1 MVKRCIGID
10 IGSSHLR
17 AVQLA
22 RVEQELHIEKIF
34 STQIRRNTDSPPDI
48 LKSLISR
55 HGFDSRAAIATS
67 VPQDAVFFRNLETDF
82 AGLEQFRQ
90 HDSAALE
97 HDFPLSA
104 DEIATQVY
112 SYRQLPDGRFSVLTV
127 AVSKKSLRQRR
138 NLLAEA
144 KMHPD
149 LAETAIFAIHAAV
162 AVNHPEIKQGLA
174 IIAYV
179 DESYLTLAV
188 TQDNNILIVRNL
200 RLIRH
205 PDSNAGPDPS
215 GTGGAGSAQEQIT
228 EVLSG
233 EAEISW
239 RKIFGTEIEP
249 DSRFYLVTG
258 GGVSDD
264 LKAAVEQKLP
274 CQTIFVDP
282 YANIKRSPDCEADG
296 TMCLA
301 EGLALRLLA
310 PEKTAGVNFL
320 QADNGGRKPTLNL
333 KKELV
338 ICAALVSAIAV
349 FLLVGLFVR
358 LFYMERNYARIR
370 NEIREVFRTALPEEK
385 NIVNPLVQLEQKME
399 SFRKDY
405 QLFATFHPTS
415 LAPLEVLHRISM
427 SVPSQ
432 AGFTQPIRWAGFKV
446 DDLLITPSSVRV
458 SGTCDSFE
466 SVYRWQEF
474 LQKVPGFALVDVQDA
489 QKEAQSNVVRF
500 TILISSAKSPSL
512 ATSSWQ
518 TSPISQ

>member
-1 MVKRCIGID
+1 MTVDFLRGKGRKKTMVKRCIGID
-10 IGSSHLR
+10 IGSSHLC
-17 AVQLA
+17 AVQLTRA
-22 RVEQELHIEKIF
+22 EQELHIEKTF
-34 STQIRRNTDSPPDI
+34 STPIRRNTDSPPDI
-48 LKSLISR
+48 LRSLISR
-55 HGFDSRAAIATS
+55 HGFHRHAAIATS

-82 AGLEQFRQ
+82 AGLEQLRQ
-90 HDSAALE
+90 HNSTALE
-97 HDFPLSA
+97 HDFPLPA
-104 DEIATQVY
+104 DKIVTQVY
-112 SYRQLPDGRFSVLTV
+112 SYNQLPDGRFSILTA
-127 AVSKKSLRQRR
+127 AVSKESLRQRR
-138 NLLAEA
+138 NLLAKA

-162 AVNHPEIKQGLA
+162 AVNHPEIRQGRA

-188 TQDNNILIVRNL
+188 TKDNNILIVRNL
-200 RLIRH
+200 RLIHQSDR
-205 PDSNAGPDPS
+205 NV
-215 GTGGAGSAQEQIT
+215 GSAVERTT
-228 EVLSG
+228 EVLSE

-249 DSRFYLVTG
+249 GSRLYLVAG
-258 GGVSDD
+258 GDISDD
-264 LKAAVEQKLP
+264 LKAAVEEKLS

-282 YANIKRSPDCEADG
+282 AANIKRSPDCKSNG

-310 PEKTAGVNFL
+310 PGKTAGVNFL

-338 ICAALVSAIAV
+338 ICAALVGAIAV

-370 NEIREVFRTALPEEK
+370 NEITEVFRTALPEEK

-399 SFRKDY
+399 SFQKDY

-415 LAPLEVLHRISM
+415 LEPLEVLRIISTI
-427 SVPSQ
+427 VPSQ
-432 AGFTQPIRWAGFKV
+432 SGFKV
-446 DDLLITPSSVRV
+446 NDLLITPSSVRV
-458 SGTCDSFE
+458 NGTCDSFE
-466 SVYRWQEF
+466 SVYRWQEL
-474 LQKVPGFALVDVQDA
+474 LQKVPGFAIVDVQDA
-489 QKEAQSNVVRF
+489 QKEAQSNVVHF
-500 TILISSAKSPSL
+500 TILISSSKSTSL

-518 TSPISQ
+518 SSPISQ

>member
-1 MVKRCIGID
+1 MVKRCMGID

-17 AVQLA
+17 VVQLA
-22 RVEQELHIEKIF
+22 RAEQELHIEKTF

-48 LKSLISR
+48 LKELVSR
-55 HGFDSRAAIATS
+55 QGFDSRAAIATS

-82 AGLEQFRQ
+82 AGLEQIRQ

-97 HDFPLSA
+97 HDFPLPA
-104 DEIATQVY
+104 EKIVTQVY

-127 AVSKKSLRQRR
+127 AVSKESLRQRR

-162 AVNHPEIKQGLA
+162 AVNHPQVKQGLA
-174 IIAYV
+174 IIVYV

-188 TQDNNILIVRNL
+188 TKDNNILIVRNL
-200 RLIRH
+200 RLIH
-205 PDSNAGPDPS
+205 PSDSPPRRI
-215 GTGGAGSAQEQIT
+215 GSTAEQIA
-228 EVLSG
+228 EVLSE

-239 RKIFGTEIEP
+239 QKVFGTKIEP
-249 DSRFYLVTG
+249 GSRLYLVAEDG
-258 GGVSDD
+258 ISDN
-264 LKAAVEQKLP
+264 LKAAVEEKLP

-282 YANIKRSPDCEADG
+282 AANIKRSPDCQADS

-310 PEKTAGVNFL
+310 PEKTTGVNFL
-320 QADNGGRKPTLNL
+320 QANSVSRKPTLNL

-338 ICAALVSAIAV
+338 ICAALAGAIAV
-349 FLLVGLFVR
+349 FLLVGLFMR

-385 NIVNPLVQLEQKME
+385 NIVSPLVQLELKME

-415 LAPLEVLHRISM
+415 LAPLEVLHRISTSM
-427 SVPSQ
+427 PS
-432 AGFTQPIRWAGFKV
+432 RAGFKV

-458 SGTCDSFE
+458 SGSCDSFE
-466 SVYRWQEF
+466 SVYQWQES

-489 QKEAQSNVVRF
+489 QKEAQSDVVRF
-500 TILISSAKSPSL
+500 TILISSAKSASL

-518 TSPISQ
+518 SSPVSQ

>member
-1 MVKRCIGID
+1 MIKRCIGID

-22 RVEQELHIEKIF
+22 RTEQELHIEKTF
-34 STQIRRNTDSPPDI
+34 SAQIRRNTDSPPDI
-48 LKSLISR
+48 LKSLISQ
-55 HGFDSRAAIATS
+55 HGFDSRAAIAIS

-82 AGLEQFRQ
+82 AGLEQIRQ
-90 HDSAALE
+90 QDSAALE
-97 HDFPLSA
+97 HVFPLQA
-104 DEIATQVY
+104 DEIVTAVY
-112 SYRQLPDGRFSVLTV
+112 SYRQLPDGRFSVLTA
-127 AVSKKSLRQRR
+127 AVSKESLRQRC

-144 KMHPD
+144 KLHPD
-149 LAETAIFAIHAAV
+149 LVETAIFAIHAAV
-162 AVNHPEIKQGLA
+162 VVNHPEIRQGLA

-200 RLIRH
+200 RLIRQ
-205 PDSNAGPDPS
+205 PDSS
-215 GTGGAGSAQEQIT
+215 VGATSEQIT
-228 EVLSG
+228 EVLSS

-249 DSRFYLVTG
+249 GSRLYLVAEG
-258 GGVSDD
+258 GISDD
-264 LKAAVEQKLP
+264 LKAAVEEKLP
-274 CQTIFVDP
+274 CQTIFVNP
-282 YANIKRSPDCEADG
+282 AANIKRGPDCQADG

-320 QADNGGRKPTLNL
+320 QADNDGKKPTLNL

-338 ICAALVSAIAV
+338 TCAALAGAIAV

-358 LFYMERNYARIR
+358 LFYMERNYARIK
-370 NEIREVFRTALPEEK
+370 NEIDKVFRATLPEEK

-405 QLFATFHPTS
+405 QLFTTFHPTS
-415 LAPLEVLHRISM
+415 LSPLEALNRIST

-432 AGFTQPIRWAGFKV
+432 ASFKV
-446 DDLLITPSSVRV
+446 DDLLITPSSIRV
-458 SGTCDSFE
+458 SGTCNSFE
-466 SVYRWQEF
+466 SVYQWQEL
-474 LQKVPGFALVDVQDA
+474 LQKVPGFALVDVQNA
-489 QKEAQSNVVRF
+489 QKEAQSNVVHF
-500 TILISSAKSPSL
+500 TILISSAKSASF

-518 TSPISQ
+518 TSSISEQR

>member
-1 MVKRCIGID
+1 VAKAKEKAMIKRCIGID

-82 AGLEQFRQ
+82 AGLEQIRQ
-90 HDSAALE
+90 HDSTALE
-97 HDFPLSA
+97 HDFPLPA
-104 DEIATQVY
+104 EKTVTQMY
-112 SYRQLPDGRFSVLTV
+112 SYRQLPDGRFSVLTA
-127 AVSKKSLRQRR
+127 AVSKEPLRQRR

-205 PDSNAGPDPS
+205 PDSNAG
-215 GTGGAGSAQEQIT
+215 SAQEQIT
-228 EVLSG
+228 EVLSA

-239 RKIFGTEIEP
+239 RKIFGTEIEQ
-249 DSRFYLVTG
+249 DSRLYLVTG

-264 LKAAVEQKLP
+264 LKAAVEEKLP

-432 AGFTQPIRWAGFKV
+432 AGFKV

-500 TILISSAKSPSL
+500 TILISSAKSASL

>member
-10 IGSSHLR
+10 ISSSHLC

-22 RVEQELHIEKIF
+22 RTEQELHIEKTF
-34 STQIRRNTDSPPDI
+34 SAQIRRNTDSPPDI

-82 AGLEQFRQ
+82 AGLEQIRQ

-97 HDFPLSA
+97 HDFPLPA
-104 DEIATQVY
+104 DKIVTAVY

-127 AVSKKSLRQRR
+127 AVSKESLQQRR
-138 NLLAEA
+138 SLLAEA

-162 AVNHPEIKQGLA
+162 EVNHPQIKQGLA
-174 IIAYV
+174 FIAYV
-179 DESYLTLAV
+179 DESYLTLSV
-188 TQDNNILIVRNL
+188 TKDNNILIVRNL
-200 RLIRH
+200 RLIPP
-205 PDSNAGPDPS
+205 PDSNV
-215 GTGGAGSAQEQIT
+215 GSTAEQIA
-228 EVLSG
+228 EVLSE

-239 RKIFGTEIEP
+239 RKVFGTEIEP
-249 DSRFYLVTG
+249 DSRLYLVAAG
-258 GGVSDD
+258 GISDD
-264 LKAAVEQKLP
+264 LKAAVEEKLP

-296 TMCLA
+296 TVCLA
-301 EGLALRLLA
+301 EGLALRLLS

-338 ICAALVSAIAV
+338 ICAALVGAIAV

-358 LFYMERNYARIR
+358 LFYMERNYARIG

-399 SFRKDY
+399 SFQKDY

-415 LAPLEVLHRISM
+415 LVPLEVLRIISTT
-427 SVPSQ
+427 VPSQ
-432 AGFTQPIRWAGFKV
+432 GGFKV
-446 DDLLITPSSVRV
+446 NDLLITPSSVRV

-466 SVYRWQEF
+466 SVYRWQES
-474 LQKVPGFALVDVQDA
+474 LQKVPGFALVDVQNA
-489 QKEAQSNVVRF
+489 QKEAQSNVVHF
-500 TILISSAKSPSL
+500 TILISSAKSTSL

-518 TSPISQ
+518 NSPISQ

>member
-1 MVKRCIGID
+1 MAKAKEKAMIKRCIGID
-10 IGSSHLR
+10 IGYSHLR

-22 RVEQELHIEKIF
+22 RTEQELHIEKTF

-82 AGLEQFRQ
+82 AGLEQIRQ

-97 HDFPLSA
+97 HDFPLPA
-104 DEIATQVY
+104 DEIVTQVY

-127 AVSKKSLRQRR
+127 AVSKESLRQRR

-144 KMHPD
+144 KIPPD
-149 LAETAIFAIHAAV
+149 LAETAIFAVHAAV
-162 AVNHPEIKQGLA
+162 VVNHPEIKQGLA
-174 IIAYV
+174 IIAHV

-200 RLIRH
+200 RLIPH
-205 PDSNAGPDPS
+205 PDSS
-215 GTGGAGSAQEQIT
+215 VGSAQEQII

-233 EAEISW
+233 EAKISW

-249 DSRFYLVTG
+249 DSRLYLVTG

-282 YANIKRSPDCEADG
+282 YANIKRSPDCQADG

-320 QADNGGRKPTLNL
+320 QADNGDRKPTLNL

-415 LAPLEVLHRISM
+415 LATLEVLRIIST
-427 SVPSQ
+427 SVPFQ
-432 AGFTQPIRWAGFKV
+432 AGFKV

-489 QKEAQSNVVRF
+489 QKEAQSDVVRF